1 MYYSFIYLT
10 LNSITTGEFSNLKI
24 FFIINVFLNIFEKI
38 SIKNRVYT
46 LY

>member
-10 LNSITTGEFSNLKI
+10 LNSITTREFSSLKI
-24 FFIINVFLNIFEKI
+24 FFIINVFLNIFKKI
-38 SIKNRVYT
+38 SIKGRVYT